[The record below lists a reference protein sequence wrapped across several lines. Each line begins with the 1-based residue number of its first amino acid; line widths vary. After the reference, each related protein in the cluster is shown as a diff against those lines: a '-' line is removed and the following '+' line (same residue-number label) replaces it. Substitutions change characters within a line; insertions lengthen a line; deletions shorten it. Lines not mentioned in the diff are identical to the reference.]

1 MLCNLFIIKRIGGGK
16 SRSAHSACYRLVVF
30 LIFVLTIFSSCGS
43 RATVCGVPV
52 QGSTPWELAA
62 AIHDS
67 GDGSFVPVTV
77 DVFTT
82 KAYIHGYTLPD
93 EQPAQVVCDVKE
105 GKVVWAVVDTIG
117 KE

>member
-16 SRSAHSACYRLVVF
+16 SRSAHSAYYSLVGL
-30 LIFVLTIFSSCGS
+30 LIFVLTFFSSCGT
-43 RATVCGVPV
+43 RATVCGVPCT
-52 QGSTPWELAA
+52 GTPWELAA

-105 GKVVWAVVDTIG
+105 GKVVWAVMDTIG
-117 KE
+117 LE

>member
-1 MLCNLFIIKRIGGGK
+1 M
-16 SRSAHSACYRLVVF
+16 
-30 LIFVLTIFSSCGS
+30 
-43 RATVCGVPV
+43 
-52 QGSTPWELAA
+52 
-62 AIHDS
+62 
-67 GDGSFVPVTV
+67 PVTV

-117 KE
+117 LE

>member
-1 MLCNLFIIKRIGGGK
+1 MLCNLFIIKRIGEGK
-16 SRSAHSACYRLVVF
+16 SRSAYSACYRLVGF
-30 LIFVLTIFSSCGS
+30 LIFVLTFFSSCGV

-52 QGSTPWELAA
+52 QGTPWELAA
-62 AIHDS
+62 AIHGS
-67 GDGSFVPVTV
+67 GDRSFVPVTV

-105 GKVVWAVVDTIG
+105 GKVIWAVMCISDID
-117 KE
+117 E

>member
-1 MLCNLFIIKRIGGGK
+1 M
-16 SRSAHSACYRLVVF
+16 
-30 LIFVLTIFSSCGS
+30 
-43 RATVCGVPV
+43 PV
-52 QGSTPWELAA
+52 QGTPCQLAA

-67 GDGSFVPVTV
+67 GDRTFVPVTV

-105 GKVVWAVVDTIG
+105 GKVVWAVMDNDNFR
-117 KE
+117 